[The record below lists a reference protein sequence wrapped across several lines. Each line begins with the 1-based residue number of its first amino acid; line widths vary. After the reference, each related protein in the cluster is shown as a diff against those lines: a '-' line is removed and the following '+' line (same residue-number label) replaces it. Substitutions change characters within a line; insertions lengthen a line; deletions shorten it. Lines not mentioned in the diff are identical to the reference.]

1 MILNQKR
8 YSDNTNRFQFL
19 QSINQQ
25 SFDLIIIGGG
35 ITGAGIALDASSRGL
50 KVLLLE
56 QKDFAFGT
64 SSRSTKLIHGG
75 LRYLK
80 QLEFALVAQVGRER
94 AVVHRLAP
102 HLVIP
107 EKLLMPLVK
116 GGSYGRFGTSIGL
129 KVYDIIADVKKE
141 DRRVMLSAEETKE
154 REPLLD
160 ENDLEG
166 GGYYAEYR
174 TDDARLTMEIIKKA
188 IEFGAICLNYAEVI
202 DFKYQDRNISGV
214 KIQDHILGESF
225 TFNADY
231 VVSACGP
238 WVDQVRSKVGPL
250 GDKKLHLTK
259 GVHLVLDYN
268 KLPIQQS
275 LYFDIPDGRMIF
287 AIPRGRITY
296 VGTTDTNYNGDKGQ
310 VRAEKADVT
319 YLIDAINATFPTVN
333 LSLDDVESTWAGL
346 RPLIHQE
353 GKSPSELSRKD
364 EVFESENGL
373 ISIAGGKLTGYRKM
387 AEKIVNIVTKKFKKH
402 SSKELKECFT
412 QEIKLG
418 QYAFNNFQ
426 EVKIYTA
433 ALSEKLKGTK
443 LESYAANYLV
453 YNYGKGVED
462 ILTDINDSFDEASL
476 IIEEVKYGVE
486 NELLYSSSDYFNRRS
501 GRLYFNIHSVLQYQN
516 LVHEFLAKH
525 FTWNES
531 QQKQDRYQ
539 LDEEIRNVL
548 HFKNE
553 DVS

>member
-1 MILNQKR
+1 MIQNQTL
-8 YSDNTNRFQFL
+8 NTNNLHRAENIKAATE
-19 QSINQQ
+19 S
-25 SFDLIIIGGG
+25 SFDVIVIGGG

-56 QKDFAFGT
+56 QRDFAFGT

-116 GGSYGRFGTSIGL
+116 GGSYGKFGTSIGL

-141 DRRVMLSAEETKE
+141 DRRQMLNAEETKIK
-154 REPLLD
+154 EPLLD
-160 ENDLEG
+160 EEQLEG

-188 IEFGAICLNYAEVI
+188 ISYGAVCLNYAEVI
-202 DFKYQDRNISGV
+202 DFKIEEDKIKGV
-214 KIQDHILGESF
+214 KVEDRILNQTISF
-225 TFNADY
+225 SADY

-238 WVDQVRSKVGPL
+238 WVDKVRTKVGPL
-250 GDKKLHLTK
+250 GSKKLHLTK
-259 GVHLVLDYN
+259 GVHLVLDYQ

-296 VGTTDTNYNGDKGQ
+296 VGTTDTTYDGDLNNVK
-310 VRAEKADVT
+310 AEAEDVK
-319 YLIDAINATFPTVN
+319 YLLDAINATFPSVN
-333 LSLDDVESTWAGL
+333 LVPEDVESTWAGL
-346 RPLIHQE
+346 RPLIHQD

-387 AEKIVNIVTKKFKKH
+387 AEKMVDLV
-402 SSKELKECFT
+402 SKRLQKINKVELKECFT
-412 QEIKLG
+412 EDIKLG
-418 QYAFNNFQ
+418 EEAFHDFKSV
-426 EVKIYTA
+426 EKYTEQ
-433 ALSEKLKGTK
+433 LEKQ
-443 LESYAANYLV
+443 LEITPLDKYIANYLV
-453 YNYGKGVED
+453 YNYGKGTEQ
-462 ILTDINDSFDEASL
+462 ILKALDSNFNESKLIEAEL
-476 IIEEVKYGVE
+476 EYCLQY
-486 NELLYSSSDYFNRRS
+486 ELLYSSSDYFNRRS
-501 GRLYFNIHSVLQYQN
+501 GRLYFNIQSVLKFKN
-516 LVHEFLAKH
+516 LVHSYLSDH
-525 FTWNES
+525 FGWNEEERLHDI
-531 QQKQDRYQ
+531 QT
-539 LDEEIRNVL
+539 LDQEISNVL
-548 HFKNE
+548 HFKMR
-553 DVS
+553 V

>member
-1 MILNQKR
+1 MKPNQNR
-8 YSDNTNRFQFL
+8 YSDNTNRAQFL
-19 QSINQQ
+19 KSINQN
-25 SFDLIIIGGG
+25 SFDLIVIGGG

-50 KVLLLE
+50 SVLLLE

-94 AVVHRLAP
+94 AVVHQLAP

-141 DRRVMLSAEETKE
+141 DRRVMLSAQEAKE
-154 REPLLD
+154 KEPLLD
-160 ENDLEG
+160 VNDLEG

-188 IEFGAICLNYAEVI
+188 IEFGAVCLNYAEVM
-202 DFKYQDRNISGV
+202 DFDYESQKISGV
-214 KIQDHILGESF
+214 KVQDHILDASF
-225 TFNADY
+225 NFQANY

-250 GDKKLHLTK
+250 GEKKLHLTK

-296 VGTTDTNYNGDKGQ
+296 VGTTDTTYTGDKAK
-310 VRAEKADVT
+310 VRAEEVDVK
-319 YLIDAINATFPTVN
+319 YLIDAINATFPSVN

-346 RPLIHQE
+346 RPLIHQD

-387 AEKIVNIVTKKFKKH
+387 AEKIVDLVAKKMKKE
-402 SSKELKECFT
+402 SSIELKECFT
-412 QEIKLG
+412 NEIKLCRQG
-418 QYAFNNFQ
+418 FNNYI
-426 EVKIYTA
+426 EVETYTGN
-433 ALSEKLKGTK
+433 LVEKLKGTK
-443 LESYAANYLV
+443 LGAQNANYLV
-453 YNYGKGVED
+453 YNYGKGLEE
-462 ILTDINDSFDEASL
+462 ILTKVDASFDEASL
-476 IIEEVKYGVE
+476 IEAELKYCLK

-501 GRLYFNIHSVLQYQN
+501 GRLYFNIHSVLEHKD
-516 LVHEFLAKH
+516 LVHEFLSNH
-525 FTWNES
+525 FSWNES
-531 QQKQDRYQ
+531 QQQKNLLQ
-539 LDEEIRNVL
+539 LKEEINNVL
-548 HFKNE
+548 HFKN
-553 DVS
+553 VGIA

>member
-1 MILNQKR
+1 MKHTKNR
-8 YSDNTNRFQFL
+8 YSDNSNRAQFL
-19 QSINQQ
+19 RSINQTA
-25 SFDLIIIGGG
+25 FDLIVIGGG
-35 ITGAGIALDASSRGL
+35 ITGAGITLDASSRGL
-50 KVLLLE
+50 SVLLLE

-94 AVVHRLAP
+94 AVVHQLAP

-141 DRRVMLSAEETKE
+141 DRRVMLSAQEAKE
-154 REPLLD
+154 MEPLLD
-160 ENDLEG
+160 VNDLEG

-188 IEFGAICLNYAEVI
+188 IEFGAVCLNYAEVVE
-202 DFKYQDRNISGV
+202 FEYQDQKICGV
-214 KIQDHILGESF
+214 KVNDHILDDSF
-225 TFNADY
+225 VFQANY

-250 GDKKLHLTK
+250 GEKKLHLTK

-296 VGTTDTNYNGDKGQ
+296 VGTTDTTYIGDKGK
-310 VRAEKADVT
+310 VRAEEADVN
-319 YLIDAINATFPTVN
+319 YLINAINATFPTVN

-364 EVFESENGL
+364 EIFESESGL

-387 AEKIVNIVTKKFKKH
+387 AEKIVDLIAKKIKKER
-402 SSKELKECFT
+402 SIELKECFT
-412 QEIKLG
+412 NEIKLCKDG
-418 QYAFNNFQ
+418 FNNYE
-426 EVKIYTA
+426 EVEAYTES
-433 ALSEKLKGTK
+433 LIEKLKVTK
-443 LESYAANYLV
+443 LNAQNANYLV
-453 YNYGKGVED
+453 YNYGKGVEE
-462 ILTDINDSFDEASL
+462 ILTKIDASFDEAKLIVEELKYSL
-476 IIEEVKYGVE
+476 DR
-486 NELLYSSSDYFNRRS
+486 ELLYSSSDYFNRRS
-501 GRLYFNIHSVLQYQN
+501 GRLYFNIHSVLEHKD
-516 LVHEFLAKH
+516 LVHEYLSNH
-525 FTWNES
+525 FSWNES
-531 QQKQDRYQ
+531 QQQKDSLQ
-539 LDEEIRNVL
+539 LEEEINNVL
-548 HFKNE
+548 HFKN
-553 DVS
+553 VGIA